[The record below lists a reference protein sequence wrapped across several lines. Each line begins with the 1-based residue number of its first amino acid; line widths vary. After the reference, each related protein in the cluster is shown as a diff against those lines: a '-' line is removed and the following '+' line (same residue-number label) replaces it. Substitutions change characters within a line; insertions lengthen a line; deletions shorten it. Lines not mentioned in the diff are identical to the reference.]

1 MLVVNDLVDD
11 DVVTSIPDEQVLVH
25 EPSDEAFDSILQLAV
40 FHRGWIAACDID
52 GEDSDATDALWLCL
66 LRCGSRYRSWEG
78 AYLGKDERV
87 THPICV
93 DCAIQ
98 SSRDPDDRDHHAC
111 DSCGLIVD
119 ALAALTRFRV
129 ELGHLEGP
137 LQLCARCSPGG
148 PATYWTRDLD
158 DHLVSLDTES

>member
-1 MLVVNDLVDD
+1 MQQTLSGCVFCD
-11 DVVTSIPDEQVLVH
+11 
-25 EPSDEAFDSILQLAV
+25 AV
-40 FHRGWIAACDID
+40 PGTEVGKAHTW
-52 GEDSDATDALWLCL
+52 
-66 LRCGSRYRSWEG
+66 
-78 AYLGKDERV
+78 GKDERV

-129 ELGHLEGP
+129 ELGHLEAHYSCVRDVVLAAQQRTG
-137 LQLCARCSPGG
+137 L
-148 PATYWTRDLD
+148 ATWRRP
-158 DHLVSLDTES
+158 SRES